1 VSSLKSGEVG
11 SRLEQFPRERLAH
24 LPTPLSFLPR
34 LSSALDGPPI
44 WIKRDD
50 CTGLATGGNKA
61 RKLEYLMGAA
71 RTEGAD
77 GVITFG
83 ALQSNHARQ
92 TAAAAA
98 ALGLTCDLI
107 LVTNVEYWEPAWDVS
122 GNRLLDEVLG
132 ARIHIAADEP
142 AAVHQLKILL
152 EAAQDD
158 GRRLYVV
165 PIGGSN
171 AVGALG
177 YVGCAVELIA
187 QSNNLGIHPSA
198 VVNATSSL
206 GTQAGL
212 LVGFQASGS
221 PISVRSVNVSASEER
236 LQFAELRKICDATAS
251 LLDVPPPDN
260 DCLRIESGFLG
271 PSYGVPTEA
280 MREAVKLLARLEGIL
295 LDPVYTGK
303 AMAWLIHEIRED
315 RLNKDRPVIFLHTGG
330 SPGLFAYPQFLTEH
344 PDH

>member
-1 VSSLKSGEVG
+1 
-11 SRLEQFPRERLAH
+11 
-24 LPTPLSFLPR
+24 
-34 LSSALDGPPI
+34 
-44 WIKRDD
+44 
-50 CTGLATGGNKA
+50 
-61 RKLEYLMGAA
+61 
-71 RTEGAD
+71 
-77 GVITFG
+77 
-83 ALQSNHARQ
+83 
-92 TAAAAA
+92 
-98 ALGLTCDLI
+98 
-107 LVTNVEYWEPAWDVS
+107 
-122 GNRLLDEVLG
+122 
-132 ARIHIAADEP
+132 
-142 AAVHQLKILL
+142 LKILL

-280 MREAVKLLARLEGIL
+280 MRDAVKLLARLEGIL

-330 SPGLFAYPQFLTEH
+330 SPGLFAYPQYLTEH